1 MAEKAKQSGPTE
13 MPFLDHLE
21 ELRWRI
27 LWSLT
32 ALVIGV
38 VTGFVVVLKFDLVS
52 ILLEPVK
59 PYLAG
64 GKLVYTHPA
73 DPFNIT
79 LTTAFAFGIVLALP
93 VIVYQF
99 WAFVSPALY
108 KHEKRVVIPVLAMA
122 TLLFLLGVALAF
134 MVVLPFTLGFL
145 SGFGSASLQ
154 PMITAAEYF
163 GFALGMSLAFGAVF
177 ELPIVI
183 LLLTALGI
191 VTPPTLVR
199 FRRHAFVACVL
210 VASVITPGDVLSA
223 TLILVG
229 PLYGLYEVGIL
240 LSRIVYRR
248 RLAKQA
254 AAEAAAAAD
263 AAEANAAASDA
274 EGSDPSA
281 HPGYQGA

>member
-1 MAEKAKQSGPTE
+1 MAEKTGKGGATE

-27 LWSLT
+27 LWSLS
-32 ALVIGV
+32 ALIVGMIV
-38 VTGFVVVLKFDLVS
+38 GFVVVLKFDVVA
-52 ILLEPVK
+52 LLLRPVK
-59 PYLAG
+59 PFLAG

-79 LTTAFAFGIVLALP
+79 LTTALALGIVLALP
-93 VIVYQF
+93 VIIYQL

-108 KHEKRVVIPVLAMA
+108 RHEKRVVIPILAGA
-122 TLLFLLGVALAF
+122 TLLFLAGVALAF
-134 MVVLPFTLGFL
+134 AVVLPFTLSFL

-154 PMITAAEYF
+154 PMITASEYF

-191 VTPPTLVR
+191 VNPETLAR
-199 FRRHAFVACVL
+199 FRRHAFVACFL
-210 VASVITPGDVLSA
+210 VAAVITPGDVLSA
-223 TLILVG
+223 TLVLVG

-240 LSRIVYRR
+240 LSRIVHRR
-248 RLAKQA
+248 RLAKEQA
-254 AAEAAAAAD
+254 AAAESD
-263 AAEANAAASDA
+263 AATQ
-274 EGSDPSA
+274 
-281 HPGYQGA
+281 PGYQGAT